1 MVNNQQILSISQRR
15 RNLLNLMN
23 LAMKKRGHISKPT
36 CEKQGEHA
44 RLSYDQVFIVKLFI
58 MVTGGEWRAR

>member
-1 MVNNQQILSISQRR
+1 
-15 RNLLNLMN
+15 MN